1 MIVIHKGRGQGKT
14 YDIIKLASENK
25 GYILCSTAQQ
35 AQYIYKLSKDMGV
48 DIHFPI
54 TYSDLPLTKGQRID
68 NVLVDNAEALIEVAV
83 GKKVSAISITDEDD
97 LDAILRQ

>member
-1 MIVIHKGRGQGKT
+1 MKVIRKGRGQGKT
-14 YDIIKLASENK
+14 YDMIKLASENN
-25 GYILCSTAQQ
+25 GYILCSTVRQ

-68 NVLVDNAEALIEVAV
+68 NILIDNAETFIENAV
-83 GKKVSAISITDEDD
+83 GKNVSAISITDEEG
-97 LDAILRQ
+97 